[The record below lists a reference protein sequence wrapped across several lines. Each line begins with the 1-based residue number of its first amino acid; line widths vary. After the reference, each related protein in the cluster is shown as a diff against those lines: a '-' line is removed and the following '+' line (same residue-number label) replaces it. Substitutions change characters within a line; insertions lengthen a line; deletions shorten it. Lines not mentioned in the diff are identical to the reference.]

1 MEFLK
6 DLVKYFLEGMIEW
19 LAECKISSKIQEY
32 FINKKSKSAKGCYYG
47 TVRVCILLAIIGIAA
62 LMRKKVLEGIICMS
76 ISGGIGMWL
85 LVERGTAEK

>member
-32 FINKKSKSAKGCYYG
+32 FINKK
-47 TVRVCILLAIIGIAA
+47 VRV
-62 LMRKKVLEGIICMS
+62 RKVVITEQSVFVFC
-76 ISGGIGMWL
+76 
-85 LVERGTAEK
+85 